1 MGSIFIIFIQSRAL
15 PLVEIHCETV
25 LSLDEIV
32 ILLRQLLYSSSY
44 IPQRQLKSLKVQCE
58 GPLSPF
64 TVAQGWFRGK
74 KRIYKRRWRHKSN
87 DPTHHS
93 VFMSI
98 SDLCSEFSTLPA
110 SPHCARRQQGNS
122 YSKPGKY
129 RGEKYSLAL
138 LAEFIQIV

>member
-87 DPTHHS
+87 DPTHIRL
-93 VFMSI
+93 FMS
-98 SDLCSEFSTLPA
+98 SPLCLHLLTVLDVNKVILTA
-110 SPHCARRQQGNS
+110 SRENIE
-122 YSKPGKY
+122 
-129 RGEKYSLAL
+129 EKNIASHYLLSLFKL
-138 LAEFIQIV
+138 FEQFKKC